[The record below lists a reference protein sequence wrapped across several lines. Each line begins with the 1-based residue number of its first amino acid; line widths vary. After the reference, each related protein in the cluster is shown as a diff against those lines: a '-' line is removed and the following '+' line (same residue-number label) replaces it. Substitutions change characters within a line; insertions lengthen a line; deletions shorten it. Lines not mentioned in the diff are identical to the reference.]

1 MVKEGNKD
9 NCKIPSQMECDSHGQ
24 FKCKK
29 QEAATQN
36 TQEAKYLNPM
46 VTGKNNKD
54 SIVETKDNNSVNSS
68 SEVLIDQK
76 LIADAET
83 KDHMATIGM
92 QFNYDSIDCLAESLI
107 HNSSFT
113 IEEKEKDDMATI
125 GMQFN
130 SIDFIAES
138 LIHPSSFIIEEEE
151 NDMAAKNNIIID
163 NNNESLIVGMST
175 GSDKQAQTTHN
186 KKRKKN
192 KNKKSKGIW

>member
-46 VTGKNNKD
+46 VMGKNNKD

-83 KDHMATIGM
+83 KDHMAIIGM

-113 IEEKEKDDMATI
+113 MEEKEKDDMATI
-125 GMQFN
+125 GMQCN
-130 SIDFIAES
+130 SIDFLAES
-138 LIHPSSFIIEEEE
+138 LTHHNFFIIEEEE
-151 NDMAAKNNIIID
+151 NDMATENNIINN
-163 NNNESLIVGMST
+163 NNNESLVVGIDT
-175 GSDKQAQTTHN
+175 NVGKQAQIMQK
-186 KKRKKN
+186 KKRKQN
-192 KNKKSKGIW
+192 KNRK